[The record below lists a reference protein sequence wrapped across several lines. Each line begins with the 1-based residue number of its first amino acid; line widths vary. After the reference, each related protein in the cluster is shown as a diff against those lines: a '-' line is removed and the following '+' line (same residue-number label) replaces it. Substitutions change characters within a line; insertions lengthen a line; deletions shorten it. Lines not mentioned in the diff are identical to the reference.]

1 MDDELEPKKDPIDLK
16 TEVGLSRRE
25 MLRRSA
31 IVGGAL
37 VWSVPAIQSM
47 GMKAA
52 AAQAGPG
59 PEALVPLPGVEWPAS
74 GGHTGASR
82 LRSMGCKPGA
92 GTADVQIGSPKDR
105 HEGRTAKRSPL
116 DIRETRGVSW
126 KRVRSP
132 QPPRSDARFAPPDSA
147 QTDDHRHCRR
157 QTTARS
163 PRAKKAAPATSRPS
177 NSSSA

>member
-59 PEALVPLPGVEWPAS
+59 PVRVSVARA
-74 GGHTGASR
+74 TASR
-82 LRSMGCKPGA
+82 SR
-92 GTADVQIGSPKDR
+92 
-105 HEGRTAKRSPL
+105 
-116 DIRETRGVSW
+116 
-126 KRVRSP
+126 
-132 QPPRSDARFAPPDSA
+132 
-147 QTDDHRHCRR
+147 
-157 QTTARS
+157 TTAR
-163 PRAKKAAPATSRPS
+163 
-177 NSSSA
+177 

>member
-59 PEALVPLPGVEWPAS
+59 PSPGQCGACYCFTLKNNGKVRKEFGFNGPLNTPGLADQS
-74 GGHTGASR
+74 DCTAFCAHTGAYLTS
-82 LRSMGCKPGA
+82 GGAPGGPFA
-92 GTADVQIGSPKDR
+92 HGDYCSGTGTCTVVTGQKNKFPVSPNPVC
-105 HEGRTAKRSPL
+105 S
-116 DIRETRGVSW
+116 
-126 KRVRSP
+126 
-132 QPPRSDARFAPPDSA
+132 
-147 QTDDHRHCRR
+147 
-157 QTTARS
+157 
-163 PRAKKAAPATSRPS
+163 
-177 NSSSA
+177 

>member
-59 PEALVPLPGVEWPAS
+59 PSPGQCGACYCFTLKNNGKVRKEFGFNGPLNTPGLADQS
-74 GGHTGASR
+74 DCIAFCAHTGAYTHQRRCAGWAVRARGLLLGHRDLHGGHGPEEQVPRVAEPR
-82 LRSMGCKPGA
+82 LLLIPPLQRRAPGLLPPGRSSM
-92 GTADVQIGSPKDR
+92 S
-105 HEGRTAKRSPL
+105 GRR
-116 DIRETRGVSW
+116 
-126 KRVRSP
+126 
-132 QPPRSDARFAPPDSA
+132 
-147 QTDDHRHCRR
+147 
-157 QTTARS
+157 
-163 PRAKKAAPATSRPS
+163 
-177 NSSSA
+177 